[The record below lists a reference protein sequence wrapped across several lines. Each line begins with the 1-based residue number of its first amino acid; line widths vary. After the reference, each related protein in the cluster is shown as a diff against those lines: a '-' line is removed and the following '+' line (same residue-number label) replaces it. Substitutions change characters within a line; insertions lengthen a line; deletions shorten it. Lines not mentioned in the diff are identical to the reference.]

1 MAIIIDLPP
10 EILEQIY
17 HYLGSI
23 DDVHHF
29 GRMCSRTHH
38 VIQKQNIYL
47 EIMRSIIHSSPQHRY
62 DFQLCRSLDLH
73 RKIVAHLER
82 HPTPF
87 AASQP
92 GVFSFSIWETQLM
105 QTARGCSSP
114 AEWTDDMICDILA
127 RYQGLRV
134 LENIWLERELQE
146 QAFLSVEDTSDA
158 QRFVHRFATLV
169 DREQKFRDGDL
180 PRRNPN
186 TPHTWYYTELNADQR
201 ERFYAAITCVWLLN
215 EIRWVLTNFA
225 YPANF
230 TVQIE
235 ILGALKARIE
245 WETRT
250 PLLDELDRH
259 AVFTF
264 MYHHLIPLHALF
276 MADASSS
283 KLPFTFASD
292 FSKDTAHCTRLLQ
305 LFLMASQ
312 TYFQPPDLIDLMLRS
327 RTSRKPPY
335 PLLLTPCSTE
345 KYRRP
350 LPSLF
355 YPGHDLN
362 CTHLKPSFQRTSIAH
377 LTLITRS
384 SFHQT
389 SHDMSQGGI
398 SPSALGEALFKVP
411 DHARRYLADRVLV
424 AFEKDE
430 VRERGKREIR
440 GVWGKKWSIV
450 GWAVWWWA
458 GSEEK
463 ARMKMERLR
472 TIEQ

>member
-29 GRMCSRTHH
+29 GRMCSKTHH

-82 HPTPF
+82 HPMPF

-105 QTARGCSSP
+105 QTARSCSSP

-146 QAFLSVEDTSDA
+146 QDFLSVDDTSDA

-186 TPHTWYYTELNADQR
+186 TPHTWYYTELDADQR
-201 ERFYAAITCVWLLN
+201 ERFYAAVTCVWLLN

-245 WETRT
+245 METRT

-264 MYHHLIPLHALF
+264 I
-276 MADASSS
+276 
-283 KLPFTFASD
+283 
-292 FSKDTAHCTRLLQ
+292 LLQ

-312 TYFQPPDLIDLMLRS
+312 TYFQPPDLVDLTLRS

-335 PLLLTPCSTE
+335 PLLPTPCSTE

-362 CTHLKPSFQRTSIAH
+362 CTHLKASFQRTSIAH

-398 SPSALGEALFKVP
+398 SPSALGEALF
-411 DHARRYLADRVLV
+411 
-424 AFEKDE
+424 
-430 VRERGKREIR
+430 RGSGPCEAVSCGSCLG
-440 GVWGKKWSIV
+440 GV
-450 GWAVWWWA
+450 
-458 GSEEK
+458 
-463 ARMKMERLR
+463 
-472 TIEQ
+472 

>member
-29 GRMCSRTHH
+29 GRMCSKTHH

-82 HPTPF
+82 HPMPF

-105 QTARGCSSP
+105 QTARSCSSP

-146 QAFLSVEDTSDA
+146 QDFLSVDDTSDA

-201 ERFYAAITCVWLLN
+201 ERFYAAVTCVWLLN

-245 WETRT
+245 WR
-250 PLLDELDRH
+250 LG
-259 AVFTF
+259 
-264 MYHHLIPLHALF
+264 HHYW
-276 MADASSS
+276 
-283 KLPFTFASD
+283 TNW
-292 FSKDTAHCTRLLQ
+292 
-305 LFLMASQ
+305 
-312 TYFQPPDLIDLMLRS
+312 ID
-327 RTSRKPPY
+327 
-335 PLLLTPCSTE
+335 TPCSRSCTIIYFPSTLYLWQMQAPQNYPSHSRPTFPRTRLIAPGTYTLPTHFPCVNTGS
-345 KYRRP
+345 YR
-350 LPSLF
+350 
-355 YPGHDLN
+355 
-362 CTHLKPSFQRTSIAH
+362 C
-377 LTLITRS
+377 
-384 SFHQT
+384 
-389 SHDMSQGGI
+389 
-398 SPSALGEALFKVP
+398 
-411 DHARRYLADRVLV
+411 
-424 AFEKDE
+424 
-430 VRERGKREIR
+430 
-440 GVWGKKWSIV
+440 
-450 GWAVWWWA
+450 
-458 GSEEK
+458 
-463 ARMKMERLR
+463 
-472 TIEQ
+472 